1 MNAPAG
7 SSLSGLRLFVVEDE
21 ALVAMLLE
29 QMLEDLGC
37 EVVSL
42 AGTVDQAL
50 GQVDQV
56 APRVDAAILDV
67 NLGGE
72 RVYPVADALAER
84 QVPFLFATG
93 YGPSGLEDRYPDRT
107 VLSKPYVEA
116 TLVKALL
123 RMRDGGEPQ

>member
-1 MNAPAG
+1 MTMYEP
-7 SSLSGLRLFVVEDE
+7 LRGLRLFVVEDE

-42 AGTVDQAL
+42 AGTVGQAL
-50 GQVDQV
+50 DQV
-56 APRVDAAILDV
+56 ERVAQKVDAAILDV

-72 RVYPVADALAER
+72 RVYPVAEALAAHD
-84 QVPFLFATG
+84 VPFLFATG
-93 YGPSGLEDRYPDRT
+93 YGPSGLEDRYPEHM

-116 TLVKALL
+116 TLVNALL
-123 RMRDGGEPQ
+123 HVRTG